1 MRIFKTR
8 AFAKFA
14 SKQKIEDTQL
24 VEVIKRAEFGLI
36 DANLGG
42 NIIKQR
48 IARQG
53 QGKSGGYRSLIFYKI
68 NDNHFFVVGF
78 AKNEQEN
85 ISATDLASLKLLA
98 EQYANYQDEHI
109 ALLLQTG
116 ALIEVTQN
124 EI

>member
-24 VEVIKRAEFGLI
+24 VEAIKRAEFGLI